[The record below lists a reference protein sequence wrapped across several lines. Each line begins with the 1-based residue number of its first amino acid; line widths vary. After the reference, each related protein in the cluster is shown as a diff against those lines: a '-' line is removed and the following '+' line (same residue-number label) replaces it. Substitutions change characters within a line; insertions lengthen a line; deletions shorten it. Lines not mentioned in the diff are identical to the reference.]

1 VTVLVEVAQPAVDR
15 AQLQADLARR
25 FKEVLGVRLVV
36 EIVDRGKTDE
46 HTGTSKASKIRRVLD
61 RRGGA

>member
-1 VTVLVEVAQPAVDR
+1 
-15 AQLQADLARR
+15 LQADLERR
-25 FKEVLGVRLVV
+25 FKEVLGVRLIV

-46 HTGTSKASKIRRVLD
+46 YTGTSKSSKIRRLLD